1 METLRIEP
9 TESKDSGPC
18 SCCGN
23 NSRCVWGFAHSA
35 EATIAT
41 YFVHWTL
48 TRVAD
53 HGANFDLIFGKWGE
67 QATPADRCLVSLAYR
82 LFNGTPQFM
91 VIDGAG
97 RPASELVGLASDG
110 RTSWADLSRNRHSPW
125 PMQFSIKTLVSW
137 NFAVSSGTKSL
148 RRLAL
153 GMGLSNCSKRAC
165 PAPSLADT
173 SG

>member
-67 QATPADRCLVSLAYR
+67 QALPADRCLVSLAYR

-91 VIDGAG
+91 VIDGGG
-97 RPASELVGLASDG
+97 RPASELVGLALRRSDVLG
-110 RTSWADLSRNRHSPW
+110 RPIAE
-125 PMQFSIKTLVSW
+125 QA
-137 NFAVSSGTKSL
+137 FAVADAIL
-148 RRLAL
+148 EQDPRIAELL
-153 GMGLSNCSKRAC
+153 GQQ
-165 PAPSLADT
+165 
-173 SG
+173 

>member
-53 HGANFDLIFGKWGE
+53 HGANFDLIFGKRGE
-67 QATPADRCLVSLAYR
+67 QASKADRCLVSLAYR
-82 LFNGTPQFM
+82 LFKGTPQFM

-97 RPASELVGLASDG
+97 RPASELVGLALQRSDVLG
-110 RTSWADLSRNRHSPW
+110 RPTAE
-125 PMQFSIKTLVSW
+125 QA
-137 NFAVSSGTKSL
+137 FAVADAIL
-148 RRLAL
+148 EQDPRIAELL
-153 GMGLSNCSKRAC
+153 GQQ
-165 PAPSLADT
+165 
-173 SG
+173 